1 MILSCIWTIIFNLAQ
16 SIIENQITNHLIMS
30 WIKNIF
36 NKMRLGYY
44 RIGKVIVFFMAIAL
58 VWWQMPRT
66 GKFKYEYQLSKPWQH
81 ETLYAPFD
89 FPIYKNYETLDAET
103 EAAAA
108 EVKPIFVFNDSE
120 MAASRNQLFADFNAR
135 WNAHSHFDRDLSLDC
150 LYKVFDSIE
159 GQGIVAYD
167 NATANLHPESE
178 VSIVRNKVMRSARY
192 GDLYS
197 MNEVADAVSSMLEHV
212 GTHCDKKLL
221 SELLNGALRQ
231 NVFYNA
237 DLTKAEAD
245 KAVSAISLTYGAVQ
259 KGETIIEEGQ
269 IVDAHTYD
277 VLNSLQREYNSKSLS
292 GDDSLRVLLS
302 QLFLV
307 ALIFSLMGLYGNKL
321 HDKVFSQLRNIILL
335 LTLMLLIVIPS
346 YILVKFAPGL
356 IYMMPVCLL
365 AIMVGSFF
373 NLRLAFSTQ
382 VFAVMLISLAVPNPF
397 QFMFM
402 QLVATVV
409 TVFGMSNTRTHHRF
423 VQAALLV
430 FFGYLLVYLAF
441 TFLTTSEVD
450 WTVVLLLFLNGLF
463 TMLAQPLIMLF
474 ERIFGLTTSLSL
486 MELSNTNSPLLRELA
501 ATAPGTFQ
509 HSIQVA
515 NLCEEVLYEIGGDT
529 VLARTGALYHDVGKI
544 KNPMYFTENQ
554 HGAYSPHNDLS
565 NMESAEI
572 IISHVTDGIE
582 LAHKAHVPERVID
595 FIRTHHGT
603 RRTDYFYI
611 NEQKAHPGEEID
623 PTPFTYHGP
632 APFSRETAVLM
643 MADSIEAASHSLKD
657 PDEKKISDLVD
668 GIIDKQME
676 AGQFLNTDLTM
687 HDIETCR
694 KVLKKKLMN
703 IYHVRIAYPE
713 K

>member
-1 MILSCIWTIIFNLAQ
+1 
-16 SIIENQITNHLIMS
+16 MS
-30 WIKNIF
+30 FIKNTFDKI
-36 NKMRLGYY
+36 RHSYY
-44 RIGKVIVFFMAIAL
+44 GIGKVMAFLVAMLL

-66 GKFKYEYQLSKPWQH
+66 AKFKYEFQLSKPWQH

-89 FPIYKNYETLDAET
+89 FPIYKDSETLWAEN
-103 EAAAA
+103 EAAMK
-108 EVKPIFVFNDSE
+108 EVKPIFVFNDEE
-120 MAASRNQLFADFNAR
+120 MVASRNLLFVNFEAKWASA
-135 WNAHSHFDRDLSLDC
+135 AHHFDHDLNLDC
-150 LYKVFDSIE
+150 LFNVFDSIE
-159 GQGIVAYD
+159 DCGIVAYD
-167 NATANLHPESE
+167 NAVSNLNEGSE
-178 VSIVRNKVMRSARY
+178 VNVIRNKVMRTTRY
-192 GDLYS
+192 GEFYT
-197 MNEVADAVSSMLEHV
+197 MNTATEAVAKMLQNV
-212 GTHCDKKLL
+212 DGQIDKKII
-221 SELLNGALRQ
+221 SELLNSALRQ
-231 NVFYNA
+231 NVFYSA
-237 DLTKAEAD
+237 EITKAATD
-245 KAVSAISLTYGAVQ
+245 KAVNAVSLTYGMVQ
-259 KGETIIEEGQ
+259 KDELIISEGEII
-269 IVDAHTYD
+269 DAHTFN
-277 VLNSLQREYNSKSLS
+277 VLNSLQREYTSRSMSN
-292 GDDSLRVLLS
+292 DESLRVLLS
-302 QLFLV
+302 QFFLV
-307 ALIFSLMGLYGNKL
+307 ALIFTLMGLYGNKL
-321 HDKVFSQLRNIILL
+321 HPKVFSELKNIVLL
-335 LTLMLLIVIPS
+335 LTLMLLVVIPS
-346 YILVKFAPGL
+346 YILVKMAPGL
-356 IYMMPVCLL
+356 IYMMPVCIL
-365 AIMVGSFF
+365 AIMIGSFF

-409 TVFGMSNTRTHHRF
+409 TVFGMSNSRTHHRF

-450 WTVVLLLFLNGLF
+450 WSIVLLLFFNGLF
-463 TMLAQPLIMLF
+463 TMLAQPLILLF

-501 ATAPGTFQ
+501 TNAPGTFQ

-529 VLARTGALYHDVGKI
+529 LLARTGALYHDIGKV

-565 NMESAEI
+565 NVESAQI

-582 LAHKAHVPERVID
+582 LAHKNRIPERIID

-611 NEQKAHPGEEID
+611 NEQKAHPGETID
-623 PTPFTYHGP
+623 PTDFTYHGP

-643 MADSIEAASHSLKD
+643 MCDSIEAASHSMKD
-657 PDEKKISDLVD
+657 IDEKKISDLVD
-668 GIIDKQME
+668 NIINKQME
-676 AGQFLNTDLTM
+676 AGQFLNTDLTLR
-687 HDIETCR
+687 DIETCR
-694 KVLKKKLMN
+694 KVLKKKLMS

>member
-1 MILSCIWTIIFNLAQ
+1 
-16 SIIENQITNHLIMS
+16 MS
-30 WIKNIF
+30 AIKDFF
-36 NKMRLGYY
+36 NKIRHSYY
-44 RIGKVIVFFMAIAL
+44 GIGKVMAFLVAVLL
-58 VWWQMPRT
+58 VWWQMPRAS
-66 GKFKYEYQLSKPWQH
+66 KFKYEYQLSKPWQH

-89 FPIYKNYETLDAET
+89 FPIYKNYEAITAET
-103 EAAAA
+103 AEASAN
-108 EVKPIFVFNDSE
+108 VKPIFVFNDKEVADSRDLLFVNFE
-120 MAASRNQLFADFNAR
+120 TKWDAAS
-135 WNAHSHFDRDLSLDC
+135 HYDRDLSLDC
-150 LYKVFDSIE
+150 LFKVFDSIE
-159 GQGIVAYD
+159 GQGVVAYD
-167 NATANLHPESE
+167 NATANLKPESE
-178 VSIVRNKVMRSARY
+178 VSVVRNKVMRAARY
-192 GDLYS
+192 EEFLS
-197 MNEVADAVSSMLEHV
+197 MNAATEAVSVMLQNAGGQV
-212 GTHCDKKLL
+212 DRKLL

-237 DLTKAEAD
+237 ELTKAETD

-259 KGETIIEEGQ
+259 KGETIVEEGQ
-269 IVDAHTYD
+269 IVDAHTFD

-292 GDDSLRVLLS
+292 SDESLRVLLS

-321 HDKVFSQLRNIILL
+321 HAKIFAQMRNIILL
-335 LTLMLLIVIPS
+335 LTLMLMVVIPS
-346 YILVKFAPGL
+346 FVIVKFAPGL

-423 VQAALLV
+423 IQAALLV

-441 TFLTTSEVD
+441 TFLTTSEVN

-486 MELSNTNSPLLRELA
+486 MDLSNTNSPLLRELA

-529 VLARTGALYHDVGKI
+529 VLARTGALYHDIGKI
-544 KNPMYFTENQ
+544 NNPMYFTENQ

-565 NMESAEI
+565 NTESAEI

-582 LAHKAHVPERVID
+582 LAHKNHVPERIID

-603 RRTDYFYI
+603 RRTEYFYI
-611 NEQKAHPGEEID
+611 NEKKAHPDEEVD

-657 PDEKKISDLVD
+657 PDEKKINDLVD
-668 GIIDKQME
+668 NIINQQME

-687 HDIETCR
+687 RDIETCR

>member
-1 MILSCIWTIIFNLAQ
+1 MLVIKRLT
-16 SIIENQITNHLIMS
+16 MS
-30 WIKNIF
+30 KIKDFF
-36 NKMRLGYY
+36 NKVRHSYY
-44 RIGKVIVFFMAIAL
+44 SIGKVLVFLVAIVL
-58 VWWQMPRT
+58 VCWLMPRT

-89 FPIYKNYETLDAET
+89 FPIYKEYEALSAET
-103 EAAAA
+103 DAARAK
-108 EVKPIFVFNDSE
+108 VKPIFVFNDNE
-120 MAASRNQLFADFNAR
+120 KVASRNQLMASFEEKWESN
-135 WNAHSHFDRDLSLDC
+135 SHFDRDLNLDG
-150 LYKVFDSIE
+150 LFKVFDSIE
-159 GQGIVAYD
+159 EQGIVAYD
-167 NATANLHPESE
+167 NATSNLESSSE
-178 VSIVRNKVMRSARY
+178 VNIVRNKVMRAARY

-197 MNEVADAVSSMLEHV
+197 MNEATEAVTSMLEQM
-212 GTHCDKKLL
+212 GGQYDKRLL
-221 SELLNGALRQ
+221 SELLNSALRQ

-237 DLTKAEAD
+237 DLTKQEVD
-245 KAVSAISLTYGAVQ
+245 KAVSAVPLTYGMVQ
-259 KGETIIEEGQ
+259 QDELIISEGTL
-269 IVDAHTYD
+269 IDAHTYN
-277 VLNSLQREYNSKSLS
+277 VLNSLQREYASRSMS
-292 GDDSLRVLLS
+292 RDDSRRVLLS

-307 ALIFSLMGLYGNKL
+307 ALVFSLMGLYGNKL
-321 HDKVFSQLRNIILL
+321 HHKVFSQLKNIVLL
-335 LTLMLLIVIPS
+335 LTLMLLIIIPS
-346 YILVKFAPGL
+346 YILVRFAPGL

-397 QFMFM
+397 QFMFL
-402 QLVATVV
+402 QLVATVL
-409 TVFGMSNTRTHHRF
+409 TVFSMSNLRAHHRF
-423 VQAALLV
+423 IQAALFV
-430 FFGYLLVYLAF
+430 FVGYLLVYVAF
-441 TFLTTSEVD
+441 TFLSTSEID
-450 WTVVLLLFLNGLF
+450 WLVVLLLLLNALF
-463 TMLAQPLIMLF
+463 TLLAQPLILMF
-474 ERIFGLTTSLSL
+474 ERIFGVTTSLSL
-486 MELSNTNSPLLRELA
+486 MELSNTNTPLLRELA
-501 ATAPGTFQ
+501 TTAPGTFQ

-529 VLARTGALYHDVGKI
+529 LLARTGALYHDIGKI

-565 NMESAEI
+565 NLESAEI

-582 LAHKAHVPERVID
+582 LAHKNHVPERIID

-603 RRTDYFYI
+603 RRTEYFFI
-611 NEQKAHPGEEID
+611 NEQKAHPDEEID

-668 GIIDKQME
+668 NIINKQME
-676 AGQFLNTDLTM
+676 AGQFLNTDLTL

>member
-1 MILSCIWTIIFNLAQ
+1 MLIIKY
-16 SIIENQITNHLIMS
+16 LIMS
-30 WIKNIF
+30 KIKNFF
-36 NKMRLGYY
+36 NKIRHSYY
-44 RIGKVIVFFMAIAL
+44 SIGKVLVFVAATAL
-58 VWWQMPRT
+58 VCWQMPRT

-89 FPIYKNYETLDAET
+89 FPIYKDYETISAEM
-103 EAAAA
+103 EAARDK
-108 EVKPIFVFNDSE
+108 VKPVFVFNDDE
-120 MAASRNQLFADFNAR
+120 MVASRNLLFVNFDAKWDA
-135 WNAHSHFDRDLSLDC
+135 ASHYDRDLNLDC
-150 LYKVFDSIE
+150 LFNVFDSIE
-159 GQGIVAYD
+159 EQGIVAYD
-167 NATANLHPESE
+167 NATAHLKPESE
-178 VSIVRNKVMRSARY
+178 VSIIRNKVIRTARY

-197 MNEVADAVSSMLEHV
+197 MNSATEAVAERLEQA
-212 GTHCDKKLL
+212 GNQYDKKLI

-237 DLTKAEAD
+237 DITKAETD
-245 KAVSAISLTYGAVQ
+245 KAVSAVPLTYGMVQ
-259 KGETIIEEGQ
+259 QDELIVSEGTL
-269 IVDAHTYD
+269 VDAHTYN
-277 VLNSLQREYNSKSLS
+277 VLNSLQREYASRSMS
-292 GDDSLRVLLS
+292 SDDSLRILLS

-307 ALIFSLMGLYGNKL
+307 AMVFALIGLYGNKL
-321 HDKVFSQLRNIILL
+321 HKKVFSQLKNIVLL
-335 LTLMLLIVIPS
+335 LTLMLLIIIPS
-346 YILVKFAPGL
+346 YVLVKFFPGL

-382 VFAVMLISLAVPNPF
+382 VFAVMLISLVVPNPF
-397 QFMFM
+397 QFIFM
-402 QLVATVV
+402 QLVATVL
-409 TVFGMSNTRTHHRF
+409 TVFSMSNTRAHHRF
-423 VQAALLV
+423 IQAALFAFV
-430 FFGYLLVYLAF
+430 GYLLVYLSF
-441 TFLTTSEVD
+441 TFLTTSEIE
-450 WTVVLLLFLNGLF
+450 WRVVLLLVFNALL
-463 TMLAQPLIMLF
+463 TLLAQPLILLL
-474 ERIFGLTTSLSL
+474 ERIFGVTTSLSL
-486 MELSNTNSPLLRELA
+486 MELSNTNTPLLRELA
-501 ATAPGTFQ
+501 TTAPGTFQ

-515 NLCEEVLYEIGGDT
+515 NLCEEVLFEIGGDT
-529 VLARTGALYHDVGKI
+529 VLARTGALYHDIGKM

-565 NMESAEI
+565 NVESAEI

-582 LAHKAHVPERVID
+582 LAHKNHIPERIID

-611 NEQKAHPGEEID
+611 NEQKAHPDEEID

-643 MADSIEAASHSLKD
+643 MADSIEAASHSLKE

-668 GIIDKQME
+668 NIINKQME
-676 AGQFLNTDLTM
+676 AGQFLNTDLTLR
-687 HDIETCR
+687 DIETCR

>member
-1 MILSCIWTIIFNLAQ
+1 MSKIKDFFNRIRH
-16 SIIENQITNHLIMS
+16 S
-30 WIKNIF
+30 
-36 NKMRLGYY
+36 YY
-44 RIGKVIVFFMAIAL
+44 SIGKVLVFLIAIVL
-58 VWWQMPRT
+58 VCWQMPRT

-89 FPIYKNYETLDAET
+89 FPIYKDFETLNAET
-103 EAAAA
+103 EAAKAK
-108 EVKPIFVFNDSE
+108 VKPIFVFNDDE
-120 MAASRNQLFADFNAR
+120 MVASRNLLFVNFESR
-135 WNAHSHFDRDLSLDC
+135 WDPSLHLDRDLNLDC
-150 LYKVFDSIE
+150 LFNVFDSIE
-159 GQGIVAYD
+159 EQGVVAYD
-167 NATANLHPESE
+167 NATTNLESSSE
-178 VSIVRNKVMRSARY
+178 VNVIRNKVMRSVRY
-192 GDLYS
+192 GELYN
-197 MNEVADAVSSMLEHV
+197 MNSATEAVSEMLESADKQI
-212 GTHCDKKLL
+212 DKKLL

-231 NVFYNA
+231 NVFYSA
-237 DLTKAEAD
+237 ELTKKEVD
-245 KAVSAISLTYGAVQ
+245 KAVAAVSLTYGMVQ
-259 KGETIIEEGQ
+259 KDQAIVSEGEL
-269 IVDAHTYD
+269 VDENIYNK
-277 VLNSLQREYNSKSLS
+277 LNSLQREYTSRSMS
-292 GDDSLRVLLS
+292 SDESLRVLLS
-302 QLFLV
+302 QIFLV
-307 ALIFSLMGLYGNKL
+307 ALVFMLMGLYGNKL
-321 HDKVFSQLRNIILL
+321 HKKVFSQLKNIVLL
-335 LTLMLLIVIPS
+335 LTLMLMIVIPS

-356 IYMMPVCLL
+356 VYMMPVCLL

-382 VFAVMLISLAVPNPF
+382 VFAVMLISLVVPNPF
-397 QFMFM
+397 QFIFM

-423 VQAALLV
+423 IQAALFV
-430 FFGYLLVYLAF
+430 FVGYLLVYLAF
-441 TFLTTSEVD
+441 TFLSTSEID
-450 WTVVLLLFLNGLF
+450 WSVVLLLLLNALF
-463 TMLAQPLIMLF
+463 TLLAQPLILMF
-474 ERIFGLTTSLSL
+474 ERIFGVTTSLSL
-486 MELSNTNSPLLRELA
+486 MELSNTNTPLLRELA

-515 NLCEEVLYEIGGDT
+515 NLCEEVLFEIGGDT
-529 VLARTGALYHDVGKI
+529 QLARTGALYHDIGKI

-565 NMESAEI
+565 NIESAEI

-582 LAHKAHVPERVID
+582 MAHKAHVPERIID

-668 GIIDKQME
+668 NIINKQME
-676 AGQFLNTDLTM
+676 AGQFLNTDLTL

>member
-1 MILSCIWTIIFNLAQ
+1 
-16 SIIENQITNHLIMS
+16 MS
-30 WIKNIF
+30 KINDIF
-36 NKMRLGYY
+36 NKIRHSYY
-44 RIGKVIVFFMAIAL
+44 TWAKVFVFLVAIAL
-58 VWWQMPRT
+58 VCWLMPRT

-89 FPIYKNYETLDAET
+89 FPIYKDYETLDAET
-103 EAAAA
+103 EAARAK
-108 EVKPIFVFNDSE
+108 VKPIFVFNEEE
-120 MAASRNQLFADFNAR
+120 MSASRNALYNAFEAKWDDHNGFDKDANMDYLF
-135 WNAHSHFDRDLSLDC
+135 SV
-150 LYKVFDSIE
+150 YDSIE
-159 GQGIVAYD
+159 DHGILAYD
-167 NATANLHPESE
+167 NATANLTASTE
-178 VSIVRNKVMRSARY
+178 VSVIRNKVMRTARY
-192 GDLYS
+192 GDFYTL
-197 MNEVADAVSSMLEHV
+197 NEATDAVAHIMQQTKK
-212 GTHCDKKLL
+212 GMNQKLL

-237 DLTKAEAD
+237 DLTKLEVD
-245 KAVSAISLTYGAVQ
+245 KAVSSVSLTYGMVQ
-259 KGETIIEEGQ
+259 KDEKVVTEGELI
-269 IVDAHTYD
+269 DAHTYD
-277 VLNSLQREYNSKSLS
+277 VLNSLQREYTSRSMS
-292 GDDSLRVLLS
+292 SDESLRVLLS

-307 ALIFSLMGLYGNKL
+307 ALIFTLMGLYGNKL
-321 HDKVFSQLRNIILL
+321 HHKVFADLKSLVLL
-335 LTLMLLIVIPS
+335 LTLMLIIILPS
-346 YILVKFAPGL
+346 YILVKVVPGL

-382 VFAVMLISLAVPNPF
+382 VFAVMLISLVVPNPF
-397 QFMFM
+397 QFIFM
-402 QLVATVV
+402 QLVATVL
-409 TVFGMSNTRTHHRF
+409 TVFSMSNTRAHHRF
-423 VQAALLV
+423 IQSALFV
-430 FFGYLLVYLAF
+430 FVGYLLVYLAF
-441 TFLTTSEVD
+441 TFLSTSEVD
-450 WTVVLLLFLNGLF
+450 WSDVFLLLMNALL
-463 TMLAQPLIMLF
+463 TLLAQPLILMF
-474 ERIFGLTTSLSL
+474 ERIFGVPTSLSL
-486 MELSNTNSPLLRELA
+486 LELSNTNSPLLRELA
-501 ATAPGTFQ
+501 TTAPGTFQ

-515 NLCEEVLYEIGGDT
+515 NLCEEVLFEIGGDT
-529 VLARTGALYHDVGKI
+529 MLARTGALYHDVGKI

-565 NMESAEI
+565 NTESAEI

-582 LAHKAHVPERVID
+582 MAHKAHVPERIID

-611 NEQKAHPGEEID
+611 NEQKAHPDEEID

-632 APFSRETAVLM
+632 EPFSRETAVLM

-668 GIIDKQME
+668 NIINKQME
-676 AGQFLNTDLTM
+676 AGQFLNTDLTL

>member
-1 MILSCIWTIIFNLAQ
+1 MN
-16 SIIENQITNHLIMS
+16 
-30 WIKNIF
+30 WIKDFF
-36 NKMRLGYY
+36 NKIRHNYY
-44 RIGKVIVFFMAIAL
+44 TIAKVFAFLVAIAL
-58 VWWQMPRT
+58 VCWLMPRT

-89 FPIYKNYETLDAET
+89 FPIYKDYETLTAET

-108 EVKPIFVFNDSE
+108 KVKPIFVFDDGE
-120 MAASRNQLFADFNAR
+120 MTAARNALFNAFEER
-135 WNAHSHFDRDLSLDC
+135 WNGNLDKENN
-150 LYKVFDSIE
+150 LDKLFVIYDSIE
-159 GQGIVAYD
+159 NQGIVAYD
-167 NATANLHPESE
+167 NATSNLAPEDE
-178 VSIVRNKVMRSARY
+178 VSVIRNKVMRTVRY
-192 GDLYS
+192 GDFYT
-197 MNEVADAVSSMLEHV
+197 MNEATETVATILEQSDSHF
-212 GTHCDKKLL
+212 DKKML
-221 SELLNGALRQ
+221 SELLTGALRQ

-237 DLTKAEAD
+237 EITKAETD
-245 KAVSAISLTYGAVQ
+245 KVVNAVSLTYGMVQ
-259 KGETIIEEGQ
+259 KDELIVSEGEV
-269 IVDAHTYD
+269 VDAHTYN
-277 VLNSLQREYNSKSLS
+277 VLNSLQREYTSRSMS
-292 GDDSLRVLLS
+292 SDESLRVLLS

-307 ALIFSLMGLYGNKL
+307 ALVFSLMGLYGNKL
-321 HDKVFSQLRNIILL
+321 HKKIFSELRNIVLL
-335 LTLMLLIVIPS
+335 LTLMLMIILPS
-346 YILVKFAPGL
+346 FVLVRLAPGL

-382 VFAVMLISLAVPNPF
+382 VFAVMLISLVVPNPF
-397 QFMFM
+397 MFIFM
-402 QLVATVV
+402 QLVATVL
-409 TVFGMSNTRTHHRF
+409 TVFSMSNTRAHHRF
-423 VQAALLV
+423 IQSAV
-430 FFGYLLVYLAF
+430 FVFVGYLLVYAAF
-441 TFLTTSEVD
+441 TFMSTSEID
-450 WTVVLLLFLNGLF
+450 WSDVLLLLLNALF
-463 TMLAQPLIMLF
+463 TLLAQPLILMF
-474 ERIFGLTTSLSL
+474 ERIFGVTTSLSL
-486 MELSNTNSPLLRELA
+486 MELSNTNTPLLRELA

-515 NLCEEVLYEIGGDT
+515 NLCEEVLFEIGGDT
-529 VLARTGALYHDVGKI
+529 LLARTGALYHDVGKI

-565 NMESAEI
+565 NYESAEI

-582 LAHKAHVPERVID
+582 MAHKNHVPERIID

-611 NEQKAHPGEEID
+611 NEQKAHPDEEID

-632 APFSRETAVLM
+632 EPFSRETAVLM
-643 MADSIEAASHSLKD
+643 MADSIEAASHSLKE

-668 GIIDKQME
+668 NIINKQME
-676 AGQFLNTDLTM
+676 AGQFLNTDLTL

>member
-1 MILSCIWTIIFNLAQ
+1 
-16 SIIENQITNHLIMS
+16 MS
-30 WIKNIF
+30 KINDIF
-36 NKMRLGYY
+36 NKIRHSYY
-44 RIGKVIVFFMAIAL
+44 TWAKVFVFLVAIAL
-58 VWWQMPRT
+58 VCWLMPRT

-89 FPIYKNYETLDAET
+89 FPIYKDYETLDAET
-103 EAAAA
+103 EAARAK
-108 EVKPIFVFNDSE
+108 VKPIFVFNEEE
-120 MAASRNQLFADFNAR
+120 MSASRNALYNAFEAKWDDHNGFDKDANMDYLF
-135 WNAHSHFDRDLSLDC
+135 SV
-150 LYKVFDSIE
+150 YDSIE
-159 GQGIVAYD
+159 DHGILAYD
-167 NATANLHPESE
+167 NAIANLTASTE
-178 VSIVRNKVMRSARY
+178 VSVIRNKVMRTARY
-192 GDLYS
+192 GDFYTL
-197 MNEVADAVSSMLEHV
+197 NEATDAVAHIMQQTKK
-212 GTHCDKKLL
+212 GMNQKLL

-237 DLTKAEAD
+237 DLTKLEVD
-245 KAVSAISLTYGAVQ
+245 KAVSSVSLTYGMVQ
-259 KGETIIEEGQ
+259 KDEKVVTEGELI
-269 IVDAHTYD
+269 DAHTYD
-277 VLNSLQREYNSKSLS
+277 VLNSLQREYTSRSMS
-292 GDDSLRVLLS
+292 SDESLRVLLS

-307 ALIFSLMGLYGNKL
+307 ALIFTLMGLYGNKL
-321 HDKVFSQLRNIILL
+321 HHKVFADLKSLVLL
-335 LTLMLLIVIPS
+335 LTLMLIIILPS
-346 YILVKFAPGL
+346 YILVKVVPGL

-382 VFAVMLISLAVPNPF
+382 VFAVMLISLVVPNPF
-397 QFMFM
+397 QFIFM
-402 QLVATVV
+402 QLVATVL
-409 TVFGMSNTRTHHRF
+409 TVFSMSNTRAHHRF
-423 VQAALLV
+423 IQSALFV
-430 FFGYLLVYLAF
+430 FLGYLLVYLAF
-441 TFLTTSEVD
+441 TFLSTSEVD
-450 WTVVLLLFLNGLF
+450 WSDVFLLLMNALF
-463 TMLAQPLIMLF
+463 TLLAQPLILMF
-474 ERIFGLTTSLSL
+474 ERIFGVPTSLSL
-486 MELSNTNSPLLRELA
+486 LELSNTNSPLLRELA
-501 ATAPGTFQ
+501 TTAPGTFQ

-515 NLCEEVLYEIGGDT
+515 NLCEEVLFEIGGDT
-529 VLARTGALYHDVGKI
+529 MLARTGALYHDVGKI

-565 NMESAEI
+565 NTESAEI

-582 LAHKAHVPERVID
+582 MAHKAHVPERIID

-611 NEQKAHPGEEID
+611 NEQKAHPDEEID

-668 GIIDKQME
+668 NIINKQME
-676 AGQFLNTDLTM
+676 AGQFLNTDLTL

-694 KVLKKKLMN
+694 KVLKKKLMS